1 MLCNE
6 VVGATSPA
14 PSNQHPA
21 SASMAS
27 TNTNTT
33 TSPSSKAIT
42 DANDAHQC
50 TNDVLA
56 WTLTL
61 VHDPHDLLNLAA
73 LHGDVN

>member
-1 MLCNE
+1 
-6 VVGATSPA
+6 
-14 PSNQHPA
+14 
-21 SASMAS
+21 MAS